1 MLEDAILTVGLL
13 IVVAKLAEGVF
24 RRFRLNSIVAY
35 MATGVLL
42 GPVLGF
48 VELTGH
54 LHVFLTLGIFLYF
67 FLIGL
72 DEIDVTAFMAAI
84 RGRFFVA
91 ALIGVIIPLLASLL
105 VTMNLF
111 YDFGLQL
118 DFDGALAL
126 AGVLSL
132 TSLGVLAKV
141 LIDTDRLREPIGI
154 ELFTTALIAE
164 LLMLLLVGLTIGE
177 HSHDLS
183 WMGVLILLG
192 QIAAFTIVTWV
203 LAGQVIPRLIE
214 ILERLLRVPQ
224 LSFGLILGI
233 LLVAVVC
240 AERLGLHGSLGALL
254 LGVALSRLPHQVQR
268 DIIPSLKSIADGF
281 FVPLFFSS
289 AGLHL
294 SLSFTE
300 LPGLTIAALAVIPL
314 IGKFAGASLGAL
326 VARLDSP
333 FTIATGLMAKGVAEI
348 AVLLVLLEHDVIG
361 QAVFSL
367 FVLLMLAYILFAP
380 PIISFAVS
388 RARPHGRFKPP
399 QPLPPNLLRFAL
411 DDITIGEVIDRTHAH
426 PGPDLTVRE
435 FADEW
440 LASNQHDYVVAE
452 GGELVGVVSLA
463 MLRYLPKHSWFD
475 TPLRKIARKTEL
487 NTWPDEHVED
497 ALQRMTENALT
508 VLPVLEGESQEF
520 VGAITSQEILELIM
534 AEARG
539 GH

>member
-1 MLEDAILTVGLL
+1 MLEDALLSVGLL

-35 MATGVLL
+35 MVTGVLL
-42 GPVLGF
+42 GPVLGL
-48 VELTGH
+48 VELNGYIQI
-54 LHVFLTLGIFLYF
+54 FLALGIFLYF

-72 DEIDVTAFMAAI
+72 DEIDVTGFMAAL
-84 RGRFFVA
+84 RGRFFAA
-91 ALIGVIIPLLASLL
+91 ALISVVIPIMASLV
-105 VTMNLF
+105 VTMDLF
-111 YDFGLQL
+111 HDFGLRL
-118 DFDGALAL
+118 DFNGALAL

-164 LLMLLLVGLTIGE
+164 LLVLLLVGMTIGE
-177 HSHDLS
+177 HAHSLS
-183 WMGVLILLG
+183 WKGVLQLLG
-192 QIAAFTIVTWV
+192 QIAAFIAVTWV
-203 LAGQVIPRLIE
+203 LAGRVIPKLILY
-214 ILERLLRVPQ
+214 LERLLRVPQ

-233 LLVAVVC
+233 LLVCVVC
-240 AERLGLHGSLGALL
+240 AEWLGLHGSLGALL

-268 DIIPSLKSIADGF
+268 DIIPSMKSIADGF

-300 LPGLTIAALAVIPL
+300 LPVLTIAALVVIPL
-314 IGKFAGASLGAL
+314 IGKFAGASLAAL
-326 VARLDSP
+326 VARLDAP

-367 FVLLMLAYILFAP
+367 FVLIMLAYILFAP
-380 PIISFAVS
+380 PVISFAVS
-388 RARPHGRFKPP
+388 RAKSSGRFTPP
-399 QPLPPNLLRFAL
+399 PTLPPTLVRFAL
-411 DDITIGEVIDRTHAH
+411 EDITVGDVIDRTRAY
-426 PGPDLTVRE
+426 PGPDLSVRE

-440 LASNQHDYVVAE
+440 ITSHQQDYAVAE
-452 GGELVGVVSLA
+452 GGALAGVVSLA
-463 MLRYLPKHSWFD
+463 MLRYLPRHSWFD
-475 TPLRKIARKTEL
+475 TKLEKIARPTTP

-497 ALQRMTENALT
+497 VLQRMTENSLT
-508 VLPVLEGESQEF
+508 IMPVLERESGEF
-520 VGAITSQEILELIM
+520 VGAITSQEILELIT

-539 GH
+539 GQ

>member
-1 MLEDAILTVGLL
+1 MLEDALLSVGLL

-42 GPVLGF
+42 GPVLGL
-48 VELTGH
+48 VELNGYIQI
-54 LHVFLTLGIFLYF
+54 FLALGIFLYF

-72 DEIDVTAFMAAI
+72 DEIDVSGFMAALS
-84 RGRFFVA
+84 GRFFVA
-91 ALIGVIIPLLASLL
+91 AVISVVIPIIASLAITL
-105 VTMNLF
+105 DLF
-111 YDFGLQL
+111 HDFGLRL
-118 DFDGALAL
+118 DFNGALAL

-141 LIDTDRLREPIGI
+141 LIDADRLREPIGI
-154 ELFTTALIAE
+154 ELFMTALIAE
-164 LLMLLLVGLTIGE
+164 LLVLLLVGMTIGE
-177 HSHDLS
+177 HAHSLS
-183 WMGVLILLG
+183 LNGVLLLLG
-192 QIAAFTIVTWV
+192 QIATFIVVTWV
-203 LAGQVIPRLIE
+203 LAGRVIPQLILY
-214 ILERLLRVPQ
+214 LERLLRVPQ

-240 AERLGLHGSLGALL
+240 AEWLGLHGSLGALL

-268 DIIPSLKSIADGF
+268 DIIPGLRSIADGF

-294 SLSFTE
+294 SMSFTE
-300 LPGLTIAALAVIPL
+300 LPALTIAALVVIPL
-314 IGKFAGASLGAL
+314 LGKLAGASLGAL
-326 VARLDSP
+326 VARLDAP

-361 QAVFSL
+361 RSVFSL
-367 FVLLMLAYILFAP
+367 FVIIMLAYILFAP
-380 PIISFAVS
+380 PVISFAVS

-399 QPLPPNLLRFAL
+399 QTLPPTLVRFAL
-411 DDITIGEVIDRTHAH
+411 DDITVGDVIDRTHAH

-440 LASNQHDYVVAE
+440 VAPHQHDYVVAQ
-452 GGELVGVVSLA
+452 GGALVGVVSIA
-463 MLRYLPKHSWFD
+463 ILRYLPKHSWFD
-475 TPLRKIARKTEL
+475 TPLGKVARKTEL

-508 VLPVLEGESQEF
+508 VMPVLEGESGEF
-520 VGAITSQEILELIM
+520 VGAITSQEILELIT

-539 GH
+539 GQ

>member
-1 MLEDAILTVGLL
+1 MLEDALLSVGLL

-42 GPVLGF
+42 GPVLGL
-48 VELTGH
+48 VELNGYIQI
-54 LHVFLTLGIFLYF
+54 FLALGIFLYF

-72 DEIDVTAFMAAI
+72 DEIDVSGFMAALS
-84 RGRFFVA
+84 GRFFVA
-91 ALIGVIIPLLASLL
+91 AVISVVIPIIASLAITL
-105 VTMNLF
+105 DLF
-111 YDFGLQL
+111 HDFGLRL
-118 DFDGALAL
+118 DFNGALAL

-141 LIDTDRLREPIGI
+141 LIDADRLREPIGI

-164 LLMLLLVGLTIGE
+164 LLVLLLVGMTIGE
-177 HSHDLS
+177 HAHSLS
-183 WMGVLILLG
+183 LNGVLLLLG
-192 QIAAFTIVTWV
+192 QIAAFIVVTWV
-203 LAGQVIPRLIE
+203 LAGRVIPQLILY
-214 ILERLLRVPQ
+214 LERLLRVPQ

-240 AERLGLHGSLGALL
+240 AEWLGLHGSLGALL

-268 DIIPSLKSIADGF
+268 DIIPGLRSIADGF

-294 SLSFTE
+294 SMSFTE
-300 LPGLTIAALAVIPL
+300 LPALTIAALVVIPL
-314 IGKFAGASLGAL
+314 LGKLAGASLGAL
-326 VARLDSP
+326 VARLDAP

-361 QAVFSL
+361 RSVFSL
-367 FVLLMLAYILFAP
+367 FVIIMLAYILFAP
-380 PIISFAVS
+380 PVISFAVS

-399 QPLPPNLLRFAL
+399 QTLPPTLVRFAL
-411 DDITIGEVIDRTHAH
+411 DDITVGDVIDRTHAH

-440 LASNQHDYVVAE
+440 VAPHQPDYVVAQ
-452 GGELVGVVSLA
+452 GGALVGVVSIA
-463 MLRYLPKHSWFD
+463 ILRYLPKHSWFD
-475 TPLRKIARKTEL
+475 TPLGKIARKTEL

-497 ALQRMTENALT
+497 ALQRMSENALT
-508 VLPVLEGESQEF
+508 VMPVLERESGEF
-520 VGAITSQEILELIM
+520 VGAITSQEILELIT

-539 GH
+539 GQ

>member
-1 MLEDAILTVGLL
+1 MLEDAILTVGVL
-13 IVVAKLAEGVF
+13 IVVAKLAEGIF

-54 LHVFLTLGIFLYF
+54 LHVFLALGIFLYF

-72 DEIDVTAFMAAI
+72 DEIDVTGFMAAL

-91 ALIGVIIPLLASLL
+91 ALIAVIIPLLASLT
-105 VTMNLF
+105 VTMDLF
-111 YDFGLQL
+111 HDFGLQL

-164 LLMLLLVGLTIGE
+164 LLVLLLVGLTIGE
-177 HSHDLS
+177 HSHTLS
-183 WMGVLILLG
+183 WQGVLLLLG
-192 QIAAFTIVTWV
+192 QIAVFTVVTWT
-203 LAGQVIPRLIE
+203 LAGRVIPRLIE

-224 LSFGLILGI
+224 LSFGLILGV
-233 LLVAVVC
+233 LLVSVVC
-240 AERLGLHGSLGALL
+240 AEKFGLHGSLGALL

-294 SLSFTE
+294 NLSFTE
-300 LPGLTIAALAVIPL
+300 LPALTIAALVLIPL
-314 IGKFAGASLGAL
+314 IGKFAGAAFGSF

-361 QAVFSL
+361 RSVFSL
-367 FVLLMLAYILFAP
+367 FVIIMLAYILFAP
-380 PIISFAVS
+380 PVISFAVS

-399 QPLPPNLLRFAL
+399 QTLPPTLVRFAL
-411 DDITIGEVIDRTHAH
+411 DDITVGDVIDRTHAH

-440 LASNQHDYVVAE
+440 VAPHQPDYVVAQ
-452 GGELVGVVSLA
+452 GGALVGVVSIA
-463 MLRYLPKHSWFD
+463 ILRYLPKHSWFD
-475 TPLRKIARKTEL
+475 TPLGKVARKTEL

-508 VLPVLEGESQEF
+508 VMPVLERESREF
-520 VGAITSQEILELIM
+520 VGAITSQEILELIT

-539 GH
+539 GQ

>member
-1 MLEDAILTVGLL
+1 MLEDAILTVGVL

-54 LHVFLTLGIFLYF
+54 IHVFLTLGIFLYF

-72 DEIDVTAFMAAI
+72 DEIDVTGFMAAL

-91 ALIGVIIPLLASLL
+91 ALIAVIIPLLASLI
-105 VTMNLF
+105 VTMDLF
-111 YDFGLQL
+111 HDFGLRL

-141 LIDTDRLREPIGI
+141 LIDTDRLRDPIGI

-164 LLMLLLVGLTIGE
+164 LLVLLLVGLTIGE
-177 HSHDLS
+177 HAHDLS
-183 WMGVLILLG
+183 WKGVLLLLG
-192 QIAAFTIVTWV
+192 QIAVFTVVTWM
-203 LAGQVIPRLIE
+203 LAGRVIPRLIE

-224 LSFGLILGI
+224 LSFGLILGV

-268 DIIPSLKSIADGF
+268 DIIPGLKSIADGF

-294 SLSFTE
+294 DLSFTG
-300 LPGLTIAALAVIPL
+300 LPVLTIAALVVIPL
-314 IGKFAGASLGAL
+314 IGKFAGASFGSF

-361 QAVFSL
+361 RSVFSL
-367 FVLLMLAYILFAP
+367 FVLIMLAYILFAP
-380 PIISFAVS
+380 PVISFAVS

-399 QPLPPNLLRFAL
+399 PTLPPTLVRFAL
-411 DDITIGEVIDRTHAH
+411 DDITVGGVIDRTHAH

-440 LASNQHDYVVAE
+440 VAPHQHDYVVAE
-452 GGELVGVVSLA
+452 GGSLVGVVSIA
-463 MLRYLPKHSWFD
+463 ILRYLPKHSWFD
-475 TPLRKIARKTEL
+475 TTLGKVARKTEL

-497 ALQRMTENALT
+497 ALQRMTENSLT
-508 VLPVLEGESQEF
+508 VLPVMERESGEF
-520 VGAITSQEILELIM
+520 VGAITSQEILELIT

-539 GH
+539 GQ